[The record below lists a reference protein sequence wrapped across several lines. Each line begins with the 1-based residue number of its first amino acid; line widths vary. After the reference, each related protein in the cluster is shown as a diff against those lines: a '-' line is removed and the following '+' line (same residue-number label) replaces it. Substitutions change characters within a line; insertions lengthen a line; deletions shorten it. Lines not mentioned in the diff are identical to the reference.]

1 MSELARIET
10 RRSGPAQVVD
20 VVGELDLSNS
30 QELADAVARDVPD
43 EVTLVVLDLSGTTY
57 VDSATIA
64 TLFRLSA
71 RLRDRRQELRLVVP
85 TDSPIRA
92 VLELTRLTHVIQ
104 VDEQPYA
111 APPPTAAAATPK
123 PSPETT
129 VSGTGPGA
137 EPEADTQPGPGS
149 GSRAPGG
156 PAQSSG

>member
-111 APPPTAAAATPK
+111 APPPTAAAATPQ

-129 VSGTGPGA
+129 VSDTGPGA

>member
-10 RRSGPAQVVD
+10 RRSGPVQVVD

-111 APPPTAAAATPK
+111 APPPTAAAATPE
-123 PSPETT
+123 PSPGTT

-137 EPEADTQPGPGS
+137 EPEADAQPGPGT
-149 GSRAPGG
+149 GPRAPGG

>member
-111 APPPTAAAATPK
+111 APPPTAAAATPQ

-129 VSGTGPGA
+129 VSDTGPGA

-149 GSRAPGG
+149 GPRAPGG